1 MRKRRSLT
9 IVAMGVV
16 ALGLALTA
24 QTRPKPE
31 VSLLGIRV
39 FSPVSAVL
47 KKFGNPTM
55 IASTQMQIQEF
66 GAGQSSGQ
74 TGGRG
79 GEFGEGGLPG
89 PSGGPPGF
97 GGPGGPGGPQMG
109 GGAGNTQTRIET
121 EMVYVYRVKGG
132 STYLFQVNRDGRVV
146 QISAYGI
153 KPDKNVRT
161 ARGIGL
167 GSTYQAVVLAY
178 GYPDEHATSG
188 NVAVIR
194 YNRMGIAFQFDTKTN
209 KVTGIFVAAGIPN
222 TGPGFVGLGG
232 QQGGQQGPGM
242 FGGQP
247 SGGAPPPPTAPG
259 MPGAPGGGGG
269 KWGGGAAGPAI

>member
-1 MRKRRSLT
+1 MQKRWTLAIAAT
-9 IVAMGVV
+9 GIM
-16 ALGLALTA
+16 ALGLGLAA
-24 QTRPKPE
+24 QTRPGPE

-39 FSPVSAVL
+39 FSPVSRVL

-55 IASTQMQIQEF
+55 VASTQIQIREF
-66 GAGQSSGQ
+66 GAGQGQ
-74 TGGRG
+74 GGAQG
-79 GEFGEGGLPG
+79 GEFREGGLPG

-97 GGPGGPGGPQMG
+97 SGPSNPPSGGIG
-109 GGAGNTQTRIET
+109 GGDTQTRIET

-178 GYPDEHATSG
+178 GYPDEHAQSG
-188 NVAVIR
+188 EVMVVR
-194 YNRMGIAFQFDTKTN
+194 YNRLGVAFQFDTKTN

-222 TGPGFVGLGG
+222 TGQGFVGIGG
-232 QQGGQQGPGM
+232 AQGGQQSGSAPGM
-242 FGGQP
+242 FGSGQP
-247 SGGAPPPPTAPG
+247 GGAPPPPSAPG
-259 MPGAPGGGGG
+259 MPGGRGRGGGMVG
-269 KWGGGAAGPAI
+269 GPAI